1 MRVLDDVRERRVQ
14 IQRFYC
20 TKCDTSFTLREHP
33 RVRYSRKFAEE
44 IVRRHVE
51 GRESY
56 RVIAKRVYEQSGRK
70 ISPTSLQ
77 RMVADLGARCK
88 TPLEM
93 SLELHPRWNGFLL
106 VDEKMCSV
114 RGKQQ
119 WFYIALDTSGDVV
132 HCRPV
137 AELTVTEACAFLTEI
152 MTTVDVRWKGIV
164 TDLDTVLSRAVALV
178 SAKIPHQYC
187 LKHALAAVEHLMGYR
202 PWARR
207 RIWNRTTLRE
217 QFERLPGRGLWQ
229 KRKYEAFMTSYERSR
244 VFSEQFTRREAL
256 RSAVHAILFAKSE
269 DAAQALFKTLCHA
282 RRYDRQ
288 EQRRVI
294 AFLRRHWTRL
304 MAHHRCSGMPRTANI
319 IESFNKQLERRFKTI
334 EAFQHRTTARWYVNL
349 LVAYLRQKPYTD
361 CRKSRKH
368 LNGKSRLQVARVTTL
383 SNDWL
388 HHALKPLVFSNR

>member
-1 MRVLDDVRERRVQ
+1 MRER
-14 IQRFYC
+14 
-20 TKCDTSFTLREHP
+20 P
-33 RVRYSRKFAEE
+33 RVRYSSQFARE
-44 IVRRHVE
+44 IVRQHVE

-56 RVIAKRVYEQSGRK
+56 RVIAKRIYERSGRK

-77 RMVADLGARCK
+77 KMVADLGERCK

-93 SLELHPRWNGFLL
+93 SLELRPQWNGFLL
-106 VDEKMCSV
+106 LDEKMCSV

-119 WFYIALDTSGDVV
+119 WFYVAVDTSGDVV

-152 MTTVDVRWKGIV
+152 MTTFDVRWKGIV

-178 SAKIPHQYC
+178 CAEIPHQYC
-187 LKHALAAVEHLMGYR
+187 LKHALAAVEQQMGYR

-207 RIWNRTTLRE
+207 RIWNRAMLRE
-217 QFERLPGRGLWQ
+217 QFERLPGRAGLWQ
-229 KRKYEAFMTSYERSR
+229 QRKHDAFVTNYERSR
-244 VFSEQFTRREAL
+244 SFTEQFARRESL
-256 RSAVHAILFAKSE
+256 RLAVYAILFAPSE
-269 DAAQALFKTLCHA
+269 DAAQVLFKALRHA

-288 EQRRVI
+288 EQRRAI
-294 AFLRRHWTRL
+294 AFLERHWTRL
-304 MAHHRCSGMPRTANI
+304 MAHHRCSGLPRTSNI

-334 EAFQHRTTARWYVNL
+334 EAFQHRETARSYVNL

-368 LNGKSRLQVARVTTL
+368 LNGKSRLEAARVTRL

-388 HHALKPLVFSNR
+388 RHALKPLVFSNR